1 MTHKPQTPDLTI
13 TAKSGI
19 HTRTG
24 YGKVI
29 FIGVSEMKSGS
40 AFKLKRNLSKLAQ
53 MIDLELLAETPHRR
67 EG

>member
-1 MTHKPQTPDLTI
+1 
-13 TAKSGI
+13 
-19 HTRTG
+19 
-24 YGKVI
+24 
-29 FIGVSEMKSGS
+29 MKSGS